1 MSWGFFSEHLFLSF
15 KDAGS
20 MILCQWSTSHVELTG
35 AARPTYHILTSKL
48 ATLPFVQTKDL
59 SEIKKKKNLI
69 YVGLMHTALVMHPTV
84 GNNEEHNT

>member
-1 MSWGFFSEHLFLSF
+1 MSWGVFSEHLILSF

-59 SEIKKKKNLI
+59 SEIKNKTKQQKK
-69 YVGLMHTALVMHPTV
+69 T
-84 GNNEEHNT
+84 